1 MSSRG
6 LWHVMSA
13 RKRRGLALSWS
24 ALFVLSLLM
33 QYFSFAV
40 ASPTLAA
47 HNTGLFELDGNA
59 IDQPAPG
66 ADWENGAEGSADQFF
81 AGQASEASAN
91 DSTYFTTGGSKD
103 ENDIP
108 SWAITSNAVPD
119 KDELTDAYAAVYQ
132 LNGETWVY
140 FGADRF
146 DNEGD
151 AQIGFWFFQNNVGI
165 ANGDFTG
172 QHKNGDVLILS
183 QYTNGG
189 VVDLVCAY
197 EWDSAGGGANIAAKG
212 NCDPATNGSHLNL
225 VAAGAACDVADGTFD
240 ICAVTNAA
248 TATAPWSFTN
258 KDGEHNFAPGQF
270 FEGGINLSDMF
281 GGQPPCFGTFL
292 AETRSSQ
299 ETDAQLKDFALGS
312 LSTCVPPTIETT
324 SSKATADFGAT
335 VHDTATLSGN
345 DGPASG
351 SVKFFLCGP
360 AASKPDCSTGGT
372 QVGGA
377 VAVTTSAN
385 GGTAESADYTVGL
398 TAAASGWYCW
408 RAEYSPDANSQY
420 LAGKHTDTDT
430 ECFFVAPATIEITKT
445 ANPVGPVSAGA
456 AIGFDITVHNN
467 GTQTTLGVSVN
478 DPLPAGIVWT
488 ADPATNGASCSIN
501 TAPNPDVLTCTKAS
515 LAADASFSVHIHGT
529 TDAADC
535 GTVNN
540 TASVATTNDGTD
552 SDSASVVVQCP
563 DIKVTKTPDGGN
575 VDAGGTITWSI
586 KVENIG
592 AGTATGVTLTD
603 SLPAGIH
610 WTEAE
615 NDCTLTGADGS
626 QVLNCTVG
634 TLASGA
640 SKTYQVSGV
649 TSKDNCGPVNNT
661 ASAAATNEPSNVLG
675 NNSDDGSVTVLCA
688 TVTIGK
694 TADTSPVS
702 AGSQIGFTLTWG
714 NSTGGKATGA
724 VVSDNLPGTAGLHW
738 TIESSTGTGSTCS
751 ISGPDGSQVLTCN
764 VGDIPGNTAVSGT
777 VHIVSGTTSA
787 SCAVVNNT
795 GHITT
800 TNDGSAEASASVTVQ
815 CPDLE
820 VVKTGNGPLSA
831 GDTATFTIVL
841 TNHGPGAAANVTL
854 SDQLPSGTWT
864 LGGANAASCS
874 ISASNLL
881 TCNFGTVASGA
892 TRTITV
898 SKASVAAE
906 CPSIHND
913 VTVAASNENTD
924 TDQFSN
930 SDDADIVVNCPDV
943 HVLKTADSG
952 TINAGEVAAF
962 TIVVSNDGIG
972 TAKNVTLHD
981 PLPSGVNW
989 TINPAV
995 AGCAIVSNTLDCS
1008 FATLASGAS
1017 VTIHISGLT
1026 DNGDCA
1032 GLDNTAVVA
1041 ASNEPVADQ
1050 SDNSDSASIDVN
1062 CPDIGVVK
1070 TADDG
1075 TISAGDTAA
1084 FTVVITNHG
1093 PGTAFN
1099 VHVADTLP
1107 AGVTWTLD
1115 PAVAGCSIVG
1125 TALTCDFASLAPAA
1139 SITLHISGET
1149 VAANCGTLHNVVTV
1163 SASNEVPDDQFPNS
1177 ASADITVDC
1186 PAIVVTKTADK
1197 ATISAGDPIGF
1208 TITVTNTG
1216 LGNATAVHVTDNL
1229 PAGITWTA
1237 DATTGTA
1244 TASCSI
1250 NAAPN
1255 PDVLTCDAALMAPGS
1270 SFSVHIHGTTTAANC
1285 GVVNNTA
1292 VVTTGNDGGDDD
1304 SSSVTV
1310 QCPDVSVQKTPD
1322 GGTVNAGDN
1331 AVFTI
1336 VVHNS
1341 GAQGIGTA
1349 YNVTLTDNLPAGY
1362 TWTLGGADAADCSI
1376 NTVPNPDVLSCNFG
1390 TMAPGESRT
1399 VTLTA
1404 PTTGDNCAVIP
1415 NVAVVAASNEV
1426 QANTGNNSDDASI
1439 TIACPDIE
1447 VVKDAPNTPISV
1459 GGDLVYTITVTNIGN
1474 GTANDVVLKD
1484 TLPAGFDWEVDN
1496 AACDIAG
1503 GVLTCD
1509 LGDMAP
1515 DATVTITLTA
1525 PTSGDP
1531 ETGNVDCGET
1541 LVHVIPNV
1549 ASASSSNE
1557 GDDVLGNN
1565 SDDASITVLCSA
1577 LSIEKSFTGNTNG
1590 TDPDL
1595 GVPSAK
1601 IGDTLLYTL
1610 HYTSA
1615 GPIEDATITDVLPVG
1630 LEYVTGTATGD
1641 ANFTF
1646 DSYNSATRTLTWK
1659 AANGLPDPASGDVTY
1674 DVKVLASAPEQPQP
1688 LINTATIVGHTPSG
1702 AELTDSDTASV
1713 AVLAPPLGLT
1723 PPPTDTFTPQTS
1735 TSNPGFALMLIL
1747 LGVAGLALGVGFIT
1761 PVPER
1766 VRRRER
1772 GR

>member
-1 MSSRG
+1 MASRG

-13 RKRRGLALSWS
+13 RKRRSLALSWS

-33 QYFSFAV
+33 QYFSFAIATPSV
-40 ASPTLAA
+40 LAV
-47 HNTGLFELDGNA
+47 HNDGLFELDRNA
-59 IDQPAPG
+59 TTQSTHDWDQVY
-66 ADWENGAEGSADQFF
+66 ADDLAHTTTSGTSHIQFVTD
-81 AGQASEASAN
+81 AVN
-91 DSTYFTTGGSKD
+91 STPDEHLFTTGGSKD
-103 ENDIP
+103 PSDISSWRWTSGPGVQDKNDI
-108 SWAITSNAVPD
+108 
-119 KDELTDAYAAVYQ
+119 EHAYAAAYV
-132 LNGETWVY
+132 NGAGHRIVY
-140 FGADRF
+140 FGQDRYAQ
-146 DNEGD
+146 NGD
-151 AQIGFWFFQNNVGI
+151 AFDGFWFLK
-165 ANGDFTG
+165 NGVSEKADGTFNG
-172 QHKNGDVLILS
+172 VHADGDVLV
-183 QYTNGG
+183 QVNFTNGG
-189 VVDLVCAY
+189 VINTFLVSKWESGGLVSVANGVDCTDAATPVNDFVCGVVNTSEISSPWPYTPKSGTA
-197 EWDSAGGGANIAAKG
+197 DKIPAGG
-212 NCDPATNGSHLNL
+212 
-225 VAAGAACDVADGTFD
+225 
-240 ICAVTNAA
+240 
-248 TATAPWSFTN
+248 
-258 KDGEHNFAPGQF
+258 F
-270 FEGGINLSDMF
+270 FEAGIDLSHY
-281 GGQPPCFGTFL
+281 GLANSCFSTFVS
-292 AETRSSQ
+292 ETRSSQ
-299 ETDAQLKDFALGS
+299 PLTS
-312 LSTCVPPTIETT
+312 TLSDYAMGGFSFCEPPTIATQ
-324 SSKATADFGAT
+324 SSAASADFGGT
-335 VHDTATLSGN
+335 VTDVATLTGN
-345 DGPASG
+345 GGPASG
-351 SVKFFLCGP
+351 TVKFFVCGP
-360 AASKPDCSTGGT
+360 SASKPNCGTGGT
-372 QVGGA
+372 QIGGA
-377 VAVTTSAN
+377 VDVTTNSG
-385 GGTAESADYTVGL
+385 GGTATSDPVTVGV

-408 RAEYSPDANSQY
+408 RAEYTPSATALY
-420 LAGKHTDTDT
+420 LAAKHTDTDT
-430 ECFFVAPATIEITKT
+430 ECFFVAPATIEVTKT
-445 ANPVGPVSAGA
+445 ANPVGPVNAGDT
-456 AIGFDITVHNN
+456 IGFDITVHNN
-467 GTQTTLGVSVN
+467 GTQTTLDPNLSDNLPGGVH
-478 DPLPAGIVWT
+478 WT
-488 ADPATNGASCSIN
+488 LGTVTGGASCQISG
-501 TAPNPDVLTCTKAS
+501 ADGSQVLSCTKAS
-515 LAADASFSVHIHGT
+515 LAADASYSVHVSAV
-529 TDAADC
+529 TDKTDC
-535 GTVNN
+535 GTINN
-540 TASVATTNDGTD
+540 SAHVSSSNDGTD
-552 SDSASVVVQCP
+552 DASASVVVQCP
-563 DIKVTKTPDGGN
+563 DIKVTKTPDGGS

-592 AGTATGVTLTD
+592 AGTATSVTLAD
-603 SLPAGIH
+603 NLPAGIH
-610 WTEAE
+610 WTESE
-615 NDCTLTGADGS
+615 NDCTITGPDGS

-649 TSKDNCGPVNNT
+649 TSKANCGPVNNT
-661 ASAAATNEPSNVLG
+661 AIASATNEPSNVLG

-694 TADTSPVS
+694 TADASPVS

-714 NSTGGKATGA
+714 NSTGGKATGV

-738 TIESSTGTGSTCS
+738 TIASSTGTGSTCA
-751 ISGPDGSQVLTCN
+751 ISGLDGSQVLTCN
-764 VGDIPGNTAVSGT
+764 VGDIAGNTAVSGT

-795 GHITT
+795 GHVTT
-800 TNDGSAEASASVTVQ
+800 DNDGSADANASVTVQ

-831 GDTATFTIVL
+831 GDTAIFTIVL

-874 ISASNLL
+874 INGSNLL

-892 TRTITV
+892 SRTITV

-906 CPSIHND
+906 CPSIHNE

-930 SDDADIVVNCPDV
+930 TDDADIVVNCPDV

-962 TIVVSNDGIG
+962 TIVVSNDGAG

-981 PLPSGVNW
+981 PLPGGVNW
-989 TINPAV
+989 AINPPV

-1008 FATLASGAS
+1008 FASLASGAS
-1017 VTIHISGLT
+1017 VTIHVSGLT

-1084 FTVVITNHG
+1084 FTVVITNQG

-1125 TALTCDFASLAPAA
+1125 TALTCDFESLAPAA

-1149 VAANCGTLHNVVTV
+1149 VAANCGTLHNVVTI
-1163 SASNEVPDDQFPNS
+1163 SASNETPNGQFPNS

-1186 PAIVVTKTADK
+1186 PAIVITKTADK

-1216 LGNATAVHVTDNL
+1216 LGNATAVHVSDNL
-1229 PAGITWTA
+1229 PAGFTWTA
-1237 DATTGTA
+1237 DAPTGTA
-1244 TASCSI
+1244 SASCSI
-1250 NAAPN
+1250 NTVPN
-1255 PDVLTCDAALMAPGS
+1255 PDVLTCDAAVMAPGS
-1270 SFSVHIHGTTTAANC
+1270 SFSVHIHGTTSAANC
-1285 GVVNNTA
+1285 GVVNNQA
-1292 VVTTGNDGGDDD
+1292 FVTTGNDGGDDD

-1322 GGTVNAGDN
+1322 GGTVNAGEN

-1341 GAQGIGTA
+1341 GAEGIGTA
-1349 YNVTLTDNLPAGY
+1349 DDVTLTDNLPAGY
-1362 TWTLGGADAADCSI
+1362 TWTLGGADAAACSI
-1376 NTVPNPDVLSCNFG
+1376 NTGPNPDVLSCNFG
-1390 TMAPGESRT
+1390 TMAPGASRT

-1415 NVAVVAASNEV
+1415 NVAVVAASNEAE
-1426 QANTGNNSDDASI
+1426 ANTGNNSDGASI
-1439 TIACPDIE
+1439 NVTCPDIE
-1447 VVKDAPNTPISV
+1447 VVKDAPNTPIPV
-1459 GGDLVYTITVTNIGN
+1459 GEDLVYTITVTNIGD

-1484 TLPAGFDWEVDN
+1484 TLPAGFDWKVDN

-1509 LGDMAP
+1509 LGNMAP
-1515 DATVTITLTA
+1515 DTTVTITLTA

-1531 ETGNVDCGET
+1531 KTGNVDCGET

-1557 GDDVLGNN
+1557 GDNVLGNN
-1565 SDDASITVLCSA
+1565 SDGASITVLCSA
-1577 LSIEKSFTGNTNG
+1577 LSIQKSFTGNTNG

-1595 GVPSAK
+1595 NVPSAK
-1601 IGDTLLYTL
+1601 IGDTLHYTL
-1610 HYTSA
+1610 HYTGA
-1615 GPIEDATITDVLPVG
+1615 GPIVNATITDVLPVG
-1630 LEYVTGTATGD
+1630 LEYVSGSAAGD

-1646 DSYNSATRTLTWK
+1646 DSYDSTTRTLTWK
-1659 AANGLPDPASGDVTY
+1659 AASGLPDPASGDVTY
-1674 DVKVLASAPEQPQP
+1674 DVKVLATAPERPQP
-1688 LINTATIVGHTPSG
+1688 LVNTATIVGHTPSG

-1713 AVLAPPLGLT
+1713 AVLAPPLELT
-1723 PPPTDTFTPQTS
+1723 PPPTDTLTPQTS